1 METPAPRPAPAP
13 AGLFIR
19 GAATFIDLTVV
30 LLLGLG
36 VQTLVTDPLDPDKFT
51 IAALLTTA
59 NIRILAETVWGAS
72 PGKWLTGSRV
82 KFPGAPRLLRLPQS
96 ILRNSWL
103 WAIPLSILLGD
114 MVTTVWAAVAVV
126 AFSIILGP
134 DRRSVADLLAGA
146 YVIDP
151 NAPRRMADPVDHV
164 SPRRAMA
171 WGVDMALAAL
181 AGWALDNW
189 LGWSWWALGL
199 VVLAVLKIAA
209 ESLRVP
215 TPGKALLGLR
225 VEHRPGKLPVRAVAR
240 NLWILPALLLAAI
253 FEHPLLL
260 VECFIALS
268 FLYLP
273 DQRSATD
280 RLAQATVTR

>member
-1 METPAPRPAPAP
+1 METSAPQLAPAP
-13 AGLFIR
+13 AGLFTR
-19 GAATFIDLTVV
+19 GAATFVDLTVV

-36 VQTLVTDPLDPDKFT
+36 VQTLVTEPLDPDRFT

-59 NIRILAETVWGAS
+59 IIRILTETVWGAS
-72 PGKWLTGSRV
+72 PGKWLSGIRV

-96 ILRNSWL
+96 MLRNSWL
-103 WAIPLSILLGD
+103 WVIPLSILLGD
-114 MVTTVWAAVAVV
+114 MIVSVWAAVIVV

-146 YVIDP
+146 FVTDP
-151 NAPRRMADPVDHV
+151 NAPRRVRDPLDHV

-171 WGVDMALAAL
+171 WAVDMTLAAL
-181 AGWALDNW
+181 AGWALDSW

-199 VVLAVLKIAA
+199 AVLAVLKIAA

-225 VEHRPGKLPVRAVAR
+225 ISYPPGNLPVRAVAR
-240 NLWILPALLLAAI
+240 NLWILPALLLAAG
-253 FEHPLLL
+253 FQHPLLL

-273 DQRSATD
+273 GQRSATD
-280 RLAQATVTR
+280 YLAQATVTR

>member
-1 METPAPRPAPAP
+1 METSAPHLAPAP
-13 AGLFIR
+13 AGLFTR

-36 VQTLVTDPLDPDKFT
+36 VQTLVADPLDPDRFT
-51 IAALLTTA
+51 IATLLTTA
-59 NIRILAETVWGAS
+59 IIRIIAETVWGGS
-72 PGKWLTGSRV
+72 PGKWLTGIRV

-103 WAIPLSILLGD
+103 WVIPLSILLGD
-114 MVTTVWAAVAVV
+114 MVASVWAAAIVV

-146 YVIDP
+146 FVTDP
-151 NAPRRMADPVDHV
+151 SAPRRPRDPLDHV

-171 WGVDMALAAL
+171 WGVDMGLAAL
-181 AGWALDNW
+181 AGWALHSRLD
-189 LGWSWWALGL
+189 WSWWALGL
-199 VVLAVLKIAA
+199 VVLAVLKIAT

-215 TPGKALLGLR
+215 TPGKAILGLR
-225 VEHRPGKLPVRAVAR
+225 VEHHPGKLPVRAAAR
-240 NLWILPALLLAAI
+240 NLWILPALLLSA
-253 FEHPLLL
+253 FFDHPLLL

-268 FLYLP
+268 FLYLS
-273 DQRSATD
+273 DQRSVTD